1 MLVSFE
7 KVFIQINL
15 LLCFVRVIRG
25 GNGLADGP
33 VKPECLNQTMK
44 KVAQQGF
51 AHKPQVSSC
60 FIVTVLIFNK
70 ILLTCI

>member
-1 MLVSFE
+1 MIVSFE
-7 KVFIQINL
+7 KVFIK
-15 LLCFVRVIRG
+15 LCIVRVIRG

-44 KVAQQGF
+44 KVTQQGF